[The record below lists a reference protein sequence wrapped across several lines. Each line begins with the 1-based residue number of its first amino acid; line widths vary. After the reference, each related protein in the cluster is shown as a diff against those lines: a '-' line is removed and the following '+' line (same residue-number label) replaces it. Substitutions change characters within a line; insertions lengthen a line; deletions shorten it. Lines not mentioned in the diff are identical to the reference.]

1 MSSFVNPGKPKIHQ
15 GAVQLETVVSAVSRR
30 FAQFRGAKGLI
41 AMLLTGALSALVVV
55 ADQIVSTW
63 TDDHLLMAW
72 VALWVMVFTA
82 VALFAEASRGWT
94 SRMAAALQRRA
105 RAASERAADERF
117 WEVAQSDP
125 RLMAELQAAR
135 YRAEQAALAADQPM
149 PYWPSH

>member
-1 MSSFVNPGKPKIHQ
+1 MTSFVNPGQPKNHQ
-15 GAVQLETVVSAVSRR
+15 GAVRLETIASAVSRV

-41 AMLLTGALSALVVV
+41 AMLLAGGLSALVVV

-63 TDDHLLMAW
+63 TEGHLLMAW
-72 VALWVMVFTA
+72 VALWAMVFTA

-94 SRMAAALQRRA
+94 SRMTAALQQRA

-117 WEVAQSDP
+117 WAVAQSDP

-135 YRAEQAALAADQPM
+135 YRAEQPALATGEPM
-149 PYWPSH
+149 PHWPSH